1 MNARTLFIG
10 CLTGLLL
17 PLSTFGQGAEEA
29 RELLMQM
36 TLREKAEMVI
46 GHLSAMQK
54 VNPMNPDAL
63 RELDFTYPGLGMP
76 IGGCPRLGLPVTI
89 CSDGSYGLK
98 RYMPMADG
106 KYHTTV
112 FPSPFSNA
120 STWNTHLL
128 QQLSAAYA
136 REGREAGVQVLLGP
150 GMNIMR
156 DPLCGRNFEY
166 YSEDPLLTGSMGAAV
181 VSGIQSQGLAATPK
195 HFAANSQETDRVVND
210 SRVSERALREIYLKG
225 FERMIQQAAPVFV
238 MTSYNKING
247 RYTSED
253 RHLLQDIVRGEW
265 GFKGCFM
272 TDFGGLGWSPD
283 QIAAGNDLVMPGSS
297 YHVQNIVHAVETG
310 QLSQAD
316 LDACVSRLIRANQWI
331 AQKQTRVPGGQ
342 QTESDRQCLARE
354 AATEGFVLLKNDQML
369 PMDSK
374 DEVAFFGIGSYY
386 TAISG
391 IGSGRINAD
400 YRVNIADGMASQQCA
415 AVAKFYQSRLKA
427 FRDSLPPPSG
437 LAAIMGSDDP
447 VVPEWLPSVELI
459 EQSARETTAAV
470 VTIKRCAGEGYDRK
484 AVEGDWLLTQEE
496 RWLLNRVAQAFHSQ
510 GKKMT
515 VILNVAGL
523 VEMAS
528 WRDRADA
535 IMLVW
540 LPGQEGGNAVA
551 DVLTGRISPS
561 GRLTA
566 TLPLRYEDVPSYGHF
581 PTGVEKSI
589 DVTENGFQV
598 ENVQN
603 PVVAVFENGKKRR
616 HDKPDSLQVE
626 NLDYTCFTE
635 DVFVGYRHYDTQQSD
650 VAYPFG
656 YGLSYTTFAYDVEGL
671 VADHTVSVTV
681 TNTGRFAG
689 KEVVQLY
696 MVPPSE
702 SIKRPA
708 HELVAFAKTHLLQ
721 PGESE
726 TLRLQY
732 DSRDLCYY
740 DESRGEWVKED
751 GLHRLQ
757 VAQSSRDVIKTID
770 IP

>member
-1 MNARTLFIG
+1 MNASTFFLG

-17 PLSTFGQGAEEA
+17 PLSTFGQGAGEA
-29 RELLMQM
+29 RELLSQM

-46 GHLSAMQK
+46 GHLAAMQK

-76 IGGCPRLGLPVTI
+76 IGGCPRLGLPITI

-98 RYMPMADG
+98 RYMPMSDG

-112 FPSPFSNA
+112 FPCPFSNA
-120 STWNTHLL
+120 STWNTDLM
-128 QQLSAAYA
+128 QQLAAAYA

-166 YSEDPLLTGSMGAAV
+166 YSEDPLLTGSMGTAV

-225 FERMIQQAAPVFV
+225 FERMIQQSEPVFV

-272 TDFGGLGWSPD
+272 TDFGGLGWSPN
-283 QIAAGNDLVMPGSS
+283 QIAAGNDLVMPGSN
-297 YHVQNIVHAVETG
+297 YHVQNIVNAVKGG
-310 QLSQAD
+310 QLPLVH
-316 LDACVSRLIRANQWI
+316 LDSCVIRLIRANQWI
-331 AQKQTRVPGGQ
+331 AQKQKTVFAEQ
-342 QTESDRQCLARE
+342 QTESERHLLARE
-354 AATEGFVLLKNDQML
+354 AAAEGFVLLKNEQTL
-369 PMDSK
+369 PLLRN
-374 DEVAFFGIGSYY
+374 DEVAFFGVGSYY

-400 YRVNIADGMASQQCA
+400 YRVNIADGMVSQLYA
-415 AVAKFYQSRLKA
+415 PVSDFYQSRLKA
-427 FRDSLPPPSG
+427 FRDTLPPPSG
-437 LAAIMGSDDP
+437 LAAIMGTDDP
-447 VVPEWLPSVELI
+447 VAPEWLPSEEMI
-459 EQSARETTAAV
+459 EQSAQEAMAAV
-470 VTIKRCAGEGYDRK
+470 VTIKRCAGEGFDRQ
-484 AVEGDWLLTQEE
+484 AIEGDWQLTQDE
-496 RWLLNRVAQAFHSQ
+496 RWLLSCVSQAFHSK
-510 GKKMT
+510 GKKLT

-523 VEMAS
+523 IEMAS
-528 WRDRADA
+528 WRDMADA
-535 IMLVW
+535 IMIVW

-551 DVLTGRISPS
+551 DVLTGRVSPS

-566 TLPLRYEDVPSYGHF
+566 TLPLRYEDVPSFGHF
-581 PTGVEKSI
+581 PTGKEKSI
-589 DVTENGFQV
+589 NMAENGFQV

-603 PVVAVFENGKKRR
+603 PVVAVFENGKERR
-616 HDKPDSLQVE
+616 IDKPDSLQVE
-626 NLDYTCFTE
+626 NLDYTLFAE
-635 DVFVGYRHYDTQQSD
+635 DVFVGYRHYDTQQTQ

-656 YGLSYTTFAYDVEGL
+656 FGLSYTTFAYEVDEAVTGN
-671 VADHTVSVTV
+671 TVSVTV
-681 TNTGRFAG
+681 TNIGRCAS

-696 MVPPSE
+696 MVPPLE
-702 SIKRPA
+702 AINRPS
-708 HELVAFAKTHLLQ
+708 HELVAFAKTRLLQ
-721 PGESE
+721 PGESQ
-726 TLRLQY
+726 TLNLHFN
-732 DSRDLCYY
+732 SRDLCRY
-740 DESRGEWVKED
+740 DESKGKWVKED
-751 GLHRLQ
+751 GLHKLQ
-757 VAQSSRDVIKTID
+757 VAKSSREKIKTID